1 MTPERFKQI
10 IALET
15 GIDVDIVSRKRN
27 FVEVRALY
35 YKLLRDIL
43 GMTLHSI
50 ADTVNK
56 DHATVLHSLNNFDN
70 WSSYSEDLRRHYTN
84 VMHMIYHYEYN
95 SMEDIELSKL
105 RYNNILLDFKVK
117 ELTDHIN
124 EMKKPTN
131 NRLYALMDKIPYHK
145 EELVYDRISAI
156 VRMNC

>member
-15 GIDVDIVSRKRN
+15 GIDVDIISRKRN

-84 VMHMIYHYEYN
+84 VMYMIYHYEYN

-124 EMKKPTN
+124 EMKKPVN

>member
-1 MTPERFKQI
+1 MTPERFKKI

-35 YKLLRDIL
+35 YKMLRDIL

-50 ADTVNK
+50 ADTVDK
-56 DHATVLHSLNNFDN
+56 DHATILHSLNNFDN

-95 SMEDIELSKL
+95 CMEDIELNKL
-105 RYNNILLDFKVK
+105 KYNNILLDFKVK
-117 ELTDHIN
+117 ELTDHIS

-131 NRLYALMDKIPYHK
+131 NRFYELMDKIPYDK
-145 EELVYDRISAI
+145 EELMYERFETII
-156 VRMNC
+156 RMNC